1 VRLEAV
7 HRSTWNSIEV
17 PPLLAVRSGELSTD
31 RSMFI
36 ADDAARGAGI
46 DDISLAT
53 RRMRALAEDGY
64 VAFDDDGGLV
74 AGPGFY
80 IGLRLTGQG
89 RRAIGQWPAEGN
101 EAVDAFLARIEQAI
115 ERSDDDVE
123 RSGLRLVDASRVF
136 ARDVSVEVAAA
147 VLTGGV

>member
-1 VRLEAV
+1 MA
-7 HRSTWNSIEV
+7 
-17 PPLLAVRSGELSTD
+17 
-31 RSMFI
+31 
-36 ADDAARGAGI
+36 
-46 DDISLAT
+46 
-53 RRMRALAEDGY
+53 
-64 VAFDDDGGLV
+64 

-123 RSGLRLVDASRVF
+123 RSGLRRLLDASRVF